1 VTPAEA
7 LTDAERA
14 AARVFLDDRLAGF
27 RAMPEVT
34 WQPPVYV
41 HHIRHLC
48 NALGKSV
55 SFELKEVCQD
65 SPAYLV
71 GKDMS
76 VSQFDGGDPLGC
88 QDLIDVQEEAGLRH
102 LSVIEAVVPEG
113 RFTWIYREG
122 RCPDCKMTARSANGR
137 LADATLRPPLGRS

>member
-1 VTPAEA
+1 MIE
-7 LTDAERA
+7 LTAAERA
-14 AARVFLDDRLAGF
+14 AARVFLDDRLAVF
-27 RAMPEVT
+27 RSLPEVA

-48 NALGKSV
+48 SALAKSV

-65 SPAYLV
+65 SPAYVV
-71 GKDMS
+71 GKDMT
-76 VSQFDGGDPLGC
+76 VVRYEGGSPEGT
-88 QDLIDVQEEAGLRH
+88 QDMIDAQEEVGLRH
-102 LSVIEAVVPEG
+102 LSIIGAVVPAS

>member
-1 VTPAEA
+1 VTPGEA

-14 AARVFLDDRLAGF
+14 AARVFLDDRVAVF
-27 RAMPEVT
+27 RALPEVT

-48 NALGKSV
+48 SALAKSI

-65 SPAYLV
+65 SPAYV
-71 GKDMS
+71 VHADGEVAAVPGDADAPEGTTGS
-76 VSQFDGGDPLGC
+76 VV
-88 QDLIDVQEEAGLRH
+88 VQA
-102 LSVIEAVVPEG
+102 G

>member
-1 VTPAEA
+1 VTPGEA

-14 AARVFLDDRLAGF
+14 AARVFLDDRVAVF
-27 RAMPEVT
+27 RALPEVT

-48 NALGKSV
+48 SALAKSI

-65 SPAYLV
+65 SPRYAACGCGSASTSGSL
-71 GKDMS
+71 
-76 VSQFDGGDPLGC
+76 DGVHSLLLPDCSGAVT
-88 QDLIDVQEEAGLRH
+88 VQA
-102 LSVIEAVVPEG
+102 G